1 MQCFHVP
8 AGLEKFGVFGG
19 VEPFFAGRR
28 RGLAEIYC
36 SLRLS
41 CWAEVEAA
49 LEQLRRIL
57 DEERHPQYPADVAH
71 EYEVQLFSTLLDDT
85 WPGFSG
91 QALPKWATGAPLLV
105 FSSCQFCELKQTV
118 DKEIQVG
125 STKIEETEGILGS
138 WKTKV
143 KTKTEVQEHLWNWTA
158 TWRLYVTTPGSNQ
171 SFPLLSGSGGT
182 TLKTMTTPPAKPQQ
196 PRPTAECAPT
206 LELDMT
212 WLARR
217 LRAGAVDFTVNRT
230 APDCRTPARNKD
242 MQAALSFFK
251 KAHLLGDSAAN
262 ILMGQLGGVLAQS
275 EIKCECT
282 LLGGDTPGVAKP
294 GEVFQPVLAM
304 FALDGATA
312 ADMDVVLS
320 AHRRSLL
327 AHRES
332 QNQHLGRIADGSDVS
347 LNPSLIS
354 LLIVVQEMASL
365 ARQLTSAVRELER
378 MLQEQLT
385 AAIGKTLQP
394 VDFGTLLLF
403 NTLRTPC
410 AIFRTV
416 RGEYMEF
423 HTGELLREHFVH
435 AAVFHQFARQ
445 QKQDPVSMGSQS
457 VLSVVIASTVLLCS
471 WANADDGAYVQGRL
485 NLPFVGHTTFG
496 KFQPGDLNGPLLR
509 STGAERSARPDF
521 AVLGVPNDMG
531 TQYRS
536 GARMG
541 PRGIREASTLYQF
554 GHAEVYD
561 ADTGE
566 TYQYG
571 DVIDVGDVDI
581 VHTDQHLSL
590 NRTRDAVE
598 LILRTGVTPFIL
610 GGDHATTAPVCSAL
624 SSLSK
629 PVFLVQIDAH
639 LDFVDER
646 HGVRYGHGNC
656 MRRCLEMPHISAML
670 QLGIRSVS
678 STAKSSFEDAH
689 RMGSTILSVRK
700 VRELGVKHVASLV
713 PSGALVYF
721 SIDIDGFDPSI
732 APGTGTPSHGG
743 FSYYEVKDL
752 LREIILF
759 RASDVAGLDLVEVA
773 PPYDPAQVTSLLAAR
788 VVFDAMGFIKLIQ
801 SLSPEQQRFAKA
813 FRKTQLSSS
822 LFAVAIVQIKPALE
836 KVMSL
841 VLGSQTLKFAA
852 VIKRQWLLVRVA
864 SPSVQEIQ
872 LTQDLIELFVR
883 YQVAPDLMSY
893 EPWSSGV
900 AEKAAR
906 VTAADKLAA
915 VKSHVKSLW
924 ETIAASKQKQLQEKQ
939 EEVKMRNMQSCGAE
953 DCSINAGVSWTNYAN
968 DQEMKLSGSSGRMAK
983 KAKIQEPV
991 NYMSRSVTLEA
1002 ASPKVMKAADAPS
1015 AEQQPPAQA
1024 ADSGAFDYTQLPHQL
1039 DANYLKFDSIASDE
1053 DRPSDCM
1060 DEAGGSFETLCL
1072 ISSLSPVAEDAGC
1085 GEQEQP
1091 GLLGDARSRQL
1102 HGFTRV
1108 IGRLREADQRAET
1121 NKAFDLLDALSRS
1134 GAEASVLQV
1143 VIMGLIII
1151 STILAVFETVP
1162 SLYQE
1167 HIHMFQLS
1175 EKVFTAIFT
1184 AEVLLR
1190 AASTES
1196 CRNYICAVS
1205 NQIDILATSPWY
1217 LEKILVATMPAGH
1230 RSDHLNNIAGS
1241 LRNGGGSLEASLLT
1255 TGSNT
1260 RIMDQSYTALKHI
1273 ADKVRLVRV
1282 LRIAK
1287 FARHSEVLSV
1297 VVESLVESISGIW
1310 VLVAFAMDLD
1320 SESWVSMWA
1329 LISATVVYAVE
1340 FRSQHLRYA
1349 EDSRQGWVRKAAMWW
1364 SMATISTV
1372 GYGDMAHGF
1381 NWASMLGGILITSI
1395 AVAVITTTFT
1405 EHYQAMK
1412 LDRIQRRED
1421 EGGPNGT
1428 PTPQSSGREAE
1439 NPIVAWDLMEKD
1451 VLRHI
1456 IRLEAE
1462 LLDRPLRERN
1472 TSNSMAIQM
1481 LEEQAKNLF
1490 KQGKSLTQCSRQQVM
1505 MEKMSR
1511 ITEGEVAE
1519 DVCYVLLRIKINSMY
1534 AVVDEA
1540 LRLLF
1545 VDPIPVALS
1554 LEPCADDMFVGAD
1567 PVANLLEA
1575 MTRVPGMAWSVFLL
1589 SSADAMLG
1597 RETSQPV
1604 VQMLRNL
1611 DRNSDGL
1618 VDQQE
1623 LETFSATH
1631 GLDRVSPQE
1640 FAKLDLDGD
1649 GTLSSHELSHTVVE
1663 SSSVGSQQ
1671 LLPQQQPPVQL
1682 SPEGLEEQFRSDL
1695 PATPSPSSFAMT
1707 QVSARDEG
1715 NAASSAAEAVVKE
1728 LAVQSEAED
1737 QAQAFSRRAI
1747 ELRAN
1752 ATSLAKVSSQRALRA
1767 GATAGEAKAREL
1779 IQQLEAM
1786 EQRAAEAE
1794 AQAAALRKRADAEL
1808 QQADDFSSIANSAM
1822 KV

>member
-1 MQCFHVP
+1 MKSVVP
-8 AGLEKFGVFGG
+8 VVALIAVWSPSLGAADDFGAAWGSPHSF
-19 VEPFFAGRR
+19 R
-28 RGLAEIYC
+28 
-36 SLRLS
+36 
-41 CWAEVEAA
+41 AEVEAA

-71 EYEVQLFSTLLDDT
+71 VYEDGRRLSELATKAASAGLVQLFRTLLDNT

-91 QALPKWATGAPLLV
+91 QTLPEWATGAPLLV
-105 FSSCQFCELKQTV
+105 FSSCQFCELKETV

-125 STKIEETEGILGS
+125 SAKIEEKEGILGS
-138 WKTKV
+138 WKSKV
-143 KTKTEVQEHLWNWTA
+143 KTKAEVQEHFWNWTA
-158 TWRLYVTTPGSNQ
+158 TWRLYMTTAGSDQ

-242 MQAALSFFK
+242 TQAALSFFNK
-251 KAHLLGDSAAN
+251 VHVLGDSAAN
-262 ILMGQLGGVLAQS
+262 ILMGQLG
-275 EIKCECT
+275 T
-282 LLGGDTPGVAKP
+282 LLGGDKPGAAKP
-294 GEVFQPVLAM
+294 GWAPPKSLQLDVSPAQPLAEGEVFHPVLFQPVFAM
-304 FALDGATA
+304 FALDGSTNASCMKKYPLIDHESDLKMKE
-312 ADMDVVLS
+312 DMDVVLS
-320 AHRRSLL
+320 AHRRSLQ

-332 QNQHLGRIADGSDVS
+332 QEEHLRRISSGSGNSVDR
-347 LNPSLIS
+347 SLIS

-365 ARQLTSAVRELER
+365 ARQITSAVRELER

-394 VDFGTLLLF
+394 ADF
-403 NTLRTPC
+403 
-410 AIFRTV
+410 
-416 RGEYMEF
+416 GEYMEF
-423 HTGELLREHFVH
+423 HSGELLRPAYKPNPFVFAVRRAQHHPEGTVSIEAYHQKSRQAISTFSLHREAAPFMRMQLSSAATISFTGEHFVH
-435 AAVFHQFARQ
+435 AAVLHQFARQ
-445 QKQDPVSMGSQS
+445 KEKELRLVARARQLSCFVLVVGKIISSDAWRHYVEAPLSMSS
-457 VLSVVIASTVLLCS
+457 PSACVLIACTFLQCG
-471 WANADDGAYVQGRL
+471 WGNANDGAYVRGRL

-496 KFQPGDLNGPLLR
+496 KFQPGDLNGPWLR
-509 STGAERSARPDF
+509 STGAEGSARPDF

-541 PRGIREASTLYQF
+541 PRAIREASTLYQF

-571 DVIDVGDVDI
+571 DVVDIGDVDI

-598 LILRTGVTPFIL
+598 LILQAGVTPFIL

-656 MRRCLEMPHISAML
+656 MRRCLEMPHINAML

-678 STAKSSFEDAH
+678 STAKSSFEDAR

-700 VRELGVKHVASLV
+700 VRELGVKHVAELV

-721 SIDIDGFDPSI
+721 SVDIDGFDPSI

-788 VVFDAMGFIKLIQ
+788 VVFDAMGFIKLKRQRSTNTDTFKPAAALIIQNKDELVIPLLLETVPSPKEFLDSIQ

-813 FRKTQLSSS
+813 FRKMQLSSS

-836 KVMSL
+836 PRLRSICYCDYMLSH
-841 VLGSQTLKFAA
+841 
-852 VIKRQWLLVRVA
+852 VA
-864 SPSVQEIQ
+864 
-872 LTQDLIELFVR
+872 
-883 YQVAPDLMSY
+883 VAPDLMSY

-939 EEVKMRNMQSCGAE
+939 EEVKLRNMQSCGAE
-953 DCSINAGVSWTNYAN
+953 DCSARFNVDELGVPSTNYK
-968 DQEMKLSGSSGRMAK
+968 DYQELHELGGHDPPKTAQTLTPSGSSGRMAK
-983 KAKIQEPV
+983 KAQ
-991 NYMSRSVTLEA
+991 
-1002 ASPKVMKAADAPS
+1002 SPKVHSARMKAADAPS
-1015 AEQQPPAQA
+1015 SEQPPVQDAPSPSPPPQAREAAEA
-1024 ADSGAFDYTQLPHQL
+1024 ADSGAFDYTQLPHRL
-1039 DANYLKFDSIASDE
+1039 DANYLKFDSDAVL
-1053 DRPSDCM
+1053 RPTKIDL
-1060 DEAGGSFETLCL
+1060 AAVWTK
-1072 ISSLSPVAEDAGC
+1072 
-1085 GEQEQP
+1085 QEQP

-1102 HGFTRV
+1102 H
-1108 IGRLREADQRAET
+1108 EADQRAET

-1134 GAEASVLQV
+1134 GAEALESSLHIMVAATHCFDETILNTLVQQNRNPIEKTERSMLIMASTLHRTPLDQLLNPGEVDRVRALMPTVFAGLAESKKLVFLGSLFPVHPGDYSTARRAALRHLGLEELHLVFEASVLQV
-1143 VIMGLIII
+1143 AIMGLIII

-1162 SLYQE
+1162 SLYKE
-1167 HIHMFQLS
+1167 HIDMFKLS

-1217 LEKILVATMPAGH
+1217 LEKILVATMPTGH
-1230 RSDHLNNIAGS
+1230 HNEHLNNIAGS
-1241 LRNGGGSLEASLLT
+1241 LRTLRMVRLA
-1255 TGSNT
+1255 
-1260 RIMDQSYTALKHI
+1260 RM
-1273 ADKVRLVRV
+1273 VRLVRV

-1310 VLVAFAMDLD
+1310 VLVAF
-1320 SESWVSMWA
+1320 VSMWA

-1340 FRSQHLRYA
+1340 SEQPDTDF
-1349 EDSRQGWVRKAAMWW
+1349 DSIPAAMWW

-1372 GYGDMAHGF
+1372 GYGDMVPETAAGKVVGG
-1381 NWASMLGGILITSI
+1381 ASMLGGILITSI

-1405 EHYQAMK
+1405 EHYQDKCRMREAMK
-1412 LDRIQRRED
+1412 LDRIQGRED
-1421 EGGPNGT
+1421 EEGPGPNGT
-1428 PTPQSSGREAE
+1428 PPPQSSRRDAD

-1451 VLRHI
+1451 VLKHI

-1472 TSNSMAIQM
+1472 TSNTMAIQM
-1481 LEEQAKNLF
+1481 LEEQAKNFF
-1490 KQGKSLTQCSRQQVM
+1490 KQGKSLTQQVM
-1505 MEKMSR
+1505 MEKVSR
-1511 ITEGEVAE
+1511 ITEGELAE
-1519 DVCYVLLRIKINSMY
+1519 
-1534 AVVDEA
+1534 
-1540 LRLLF
+1540 
-1545 VDPIPVALS
+1545 
-1554 LEPCADDMFVGAD
+1554 EP
-1567 PVANLLEA
+1567 
-1575 MTRVPGMAWSVFLL
+1575 PGER
-1589 SSADAMLG
+1589 G
-1597 RETSQPV
+1597 
-1604 VQMLRNL
+1604 
-1611 DRNSDGL
+1611 
-1618 VDQQE
+1618 
-1623 LETFSATH
+1623 
-1631 GLDRVSPQE
+1631 
-1640 FAKLDLDGD
+1640 
-1649 GTLSSHELSHTVVE
+1649 E
-1663 SSSVGSQQ
+1663 SKASIISSV
-1671 LLPQQQPPVQL
+1671 
-1682 SPEGLEEQFRSDL
+1682 
-1695 PATPSPSSFAMT
+1695 
-1707 QVSARDEG
+1707 
-1715 NAASSAAEAVVKE
+1715 
-1728 LAVQSEAED
+1728 
-1737 QAQAFSRRAI
+1737 
-1747 ELRAN
+1747 
-1752 ATSLAKVSSQRALRA
+1752 
-1767 GATAGEAKAREL
+1767 
-1779 IQQLEAM
+1779 
-1786 EQRAAEAE
+1786 
-1794 AQAAALRKRADAEL
+1794 
-1808 QQADDFSSIANSAM
+1808 
-1822 KV
+1822 